1 MALKPT
7 FLEFHLP
14 VVGEVVFPA
23 YMTLLMVGFTLAIWL
38 ARRDEDRLGRNGDRV
53 VDLGLIMLACGII
66 GARLLSV
73 VADGKLHDFVNLCT
87 DPKLVEA
94 VDAKVRICTADAQC
108 GWDYLCDLERKTCYP
123 PRDCIAALKFWQG
136 GLTYYGGFLL
146 AVPVGLWWA
155 RRKQLGVWRMADLTA
170 PVIAFGLFWGRL
182 GCFFNGCCY
191 GSHTDGPLG
200 VDFPGRPNV
209 HPTQLYE
216 AIGALAIFA
225 FLYFWLRPRKRAHGQ
240 VFAVFLVVYA
250 VMRFILEF
258 WRADDRGGF
267 GGLSTSQWIGIPLL
281 GLGWYLW
288 GRLSPK
294 RASA

>member
-1 MALKPT
+1 MKPT

-14 VVGEVVFPA
+14 VIGEVVFPA

-53 VDLGLIMLACGII
+53 VDLGLIMLVCGIV

-73 VADGKLHDFVNLCT
+73 VADGKLQDFVNLCT

-94 VDAKVRICTADAQC
+94 VDAKVRMCTADAQC
-108 GWDYLCDLERKTCYP
+108 GWDYLCDLERNKCYP
-123 PRDCIAALKFWQG
+123 PADCLAALKFWQG

-191 GSHTDGPLG
+191 GAHTDGPFG

-240 VFAVFLVVYA
+240 VFAAFLVLYA
-250 VMRFILEF
+250 VMRFLLEF
-258 WRADDRGGF
+258 IRADDRGGF
-267 GGLSTSQWIGIPLL
+267 AGLSTSQWIGIPLI

-294 RASA
+294 PASA

>member
-1 MALKPT
+1 LKPT
-7 FLEFHLP
+7 FLEFHVP
-14 VVGEVVFPA
+14 VLGEVVFPA
-23 YMTLLMVGFTLAIWL
+23 YMTLLMIGFTLAIWL
-38 ARRDEDRLGRNGDRV
+38 ARRDEDRQGKNGDRV

-94 VDAKVRICTADAQC
+94 VDAKVRMCTADAQC
-108 GWDYLCDLERKTCYP
+108 GYDYLCDLERNKCYP
-123 PRDCIAALKFWQG
+123 PKDCLAALKFWQG

-155 RRKQLGVWRMADLTA
+155 RRKNLGVWRMADLTA
-170 PVIAFGLFWGRL
+170 PLIAFGLFWGRL

-191 GSHTDGPLG
+191 GAHTDGPLG
-200 VDFPGRPNV
+200 VDFPGRPDV

-216 AIGALAIFA
+216 ALGSLAIFA
-225 FLYFWLRPRKRAHGQ
+225 ILYFYVRPRKRAHGQ
-240 VFAVFLVVYA
+240 VFAVFLVAYA
-250 VMRFILEF
+250 VMRFLLEF
-258 WRADDRGGF
+258 LRADDRGGF
-267 GGLSTSQWIGIPLL
+267 AGLSTSQWISIPLV

-288 GRLSPK
+288 GKLSPK
-294 RASA
+294 PSSA